1 MKKILKRTI
10 LIGTVGLVTVSV
22 QSVMAADNNQ
32 TTPSSSAISTSEV
45 SLSESSTSSSTT
57 TVDSQSATKETH
69 NNSESQ
75 AKPQNNVILKQN
87 TQIGPGFYADDGLM
101 MRSSLAR
108 TDTRAFLE
116 SIRQGSI
123 NSWNKY
129 GVLPSTVA
137 AQAILESGWG
147 GSRLSTLANN
157 LFGIKGNY
165 NGASISMPTQEYIN
179 GRWITINDNFRKY
192 PSRNASVEDH
202 GRFLNDNS
210 RYHNLLWQTD
220 YRKVTRLLQNDGYA
234 TAPTYAASLNR
245 IIEQYHLNDW
255 DNERVVQKSLVK
267 MVGKVNG
274 GQPMY
279 WLLNTGMQ
287 LSGSNTNRITNKAV
301 TVTQWIKTS
310 ANKEYYLANVDGKTV
325 AWIPKSTFSESESVV
340 ARKQLKL
347 TGHVNGGQPMYWLL
361 NTGMQLSGSNTNRI
375 TNKTVTVTQWIKT
388 SANKEY
394 YLANVDGKTVAWIP
408 KSTFSESEKV
418 IARKRVK
425 LTGHVKGGQ
434 SMYWLL
440 SSGITLSGLNTNSI
454 VNKTVTITQWIK
466 TSANKEYYLVNVNG
480 QVVAWASKA
489 IFVQ

>member
-1 MKKILKRTI
+1 MKRILKRTI

-45 SLSESSTSSSTT
+45 SLSESSTSSTTT
-57 TVDSQSATKETH
+57 TVDSQSAIKETH

-87 TQIGPGFYADDGLM
+87 TQMGPGFYADDGLM

-108 TDTRAFLE
+108 TNTQAFLE
-116 SIRQGSI
+116 SIHQGSI

-179 GRWITINDNFRKY
+179 GRWITINDNFRRY

-234 TAPTYAASLNR
+234 TAPTYAESLNR

-255 DNERVVQKSLVK
+255 DNERVVQKSQVK

-279 WLLNTGMQ
+279 LVTKYWYAAV
-287 LSGSNTNRITNKAV
+287 RI
-301 TVTQWIKTS
+301 
-310 ANKEYYLANVDGKTV
+310 
-325 AWIPKSTFSESESVV
+325 
-340 ARKQLKL
+340 
-347 TGHVNGGQPMYWLL
+347 
-361 NTGMQLSGSNTNRI
+361 
-375 TNKTVTVTQWIKT
+375 
-388 SANKEY
+388 
-394 YLANVDGKTVAWIP
+394 
-408 KSTFSESEKV
+408 
-418 IARKRVK
+418 
-425 LTGHVKGGQ
+425 
-434 SMYWLL
+434 
-440 SSGITLSGLNTNSI
+440 
-454 VNKTVTITQWIK
+454 
-466 TSANKEYYLVNVNG
+466 
-480 QVVAWASKA
+480 
-489 IFVQ
+489 